1 MPIVGGLRRFL
12 AFSGIRGFSLED
24 THLQAPERL
33 SLLLALLSLALAWAL
48 RSGEWLHQA
57 QPLLIKSHGRRA
69 KSLFRYGVDHLR
81 SYRAQLGS
89 QIRAVFGGGT
99 FCPVLRAL
107 TNFRLLSKVA
117 NALTFSNTK
126 ALGLVS
132 LTTSINTHSNWLR
145 GSSGFI
151 FPAIEKP

>member
-81 SYRAQLGS
+81 S
-89 QIRAVFGGGT
+89 I
-99 FCPVLRAL
+99 VLNLDRKFEQFL
-107 TNFRLLSKVA
+107 EVVQFLSY
-117 NALTFSNTK
+117 T
-126 ALGLVS
+126 
-132 LTTSINTHSNWLR
+132 
-145 GSSGFI
+145 
-151 FPAIEKP
+151 